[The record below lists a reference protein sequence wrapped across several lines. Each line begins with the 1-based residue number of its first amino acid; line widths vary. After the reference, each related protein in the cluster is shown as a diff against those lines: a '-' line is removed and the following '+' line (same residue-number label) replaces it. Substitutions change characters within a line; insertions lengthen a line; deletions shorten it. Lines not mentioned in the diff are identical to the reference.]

1 MMPKLVES
9 FRKFRKFRSSAKHE
23 LRMISVSGQSQGS
36 ADRKSADSFSPGDS
50 VRRPNSVGIRFCE
63 VKWENHVR
71 LILAPSHTLENL
83 NYSLIKI
90 LFSPEFTFFI

>member
-50 VRRPNSVGIRFCE
+50 VRRPNSVRVRFLRGE
-63 VKWENHVR
+63 MGKSREINFGT
-71 LILAPSHTLENL
+71 ITYA
-83 NYSLIKI
+83 
-90 LFSPEFTFFI
+90 